1 MSTFVSYRSAKV
13 RVATGTCLHYAEF
26 GKPDGRPVL
35 FLHGWPDS
43 WFSFSRVLRLL
54 PDDLRAL
61 AIDQRGFGES
71 DRPESGYSIPE
82 MADDAIAFLDALG
95 IPRATVVGH
104 SFGSF
109 VARRAAIAHPDRVT
123 ALALIGTG
131 LSGSNAVT
139 RELQSSLRDLPD
151 PIPVQFA
158 RDFQA
163 STAFRP
169 IPPDFFE
176 RIIEES
182 LKLPPRLWRLAIDRL
197 IECDDAKELSRIEA
211 PTQLLWGDKDALFSR
226 TEQQRFIDVLPA
238 ARLSVYE
245 ETGHCPNWE
254 QPERVA
260 ADDRVV
266 VGDRDAGRLG
276 RELAV
281 FVELRQ
287 VPVDHHRSAG
297 RRCMGEVHDV
307 ERDRRGDADGE
318 RAHDDGRARAKL
330 RGPAAR
336 RLVRKL
342 RNVDE
347 RHRRRQRID
356 RRGNGARAVEFTLAF
371 AAKPARTGQSLAAH
385 PAVRHRVLPARGP
398 RPAAT
403 RVRFIIKSGTMQ
415 GFAHRP

>member
-13 RVATGTCLHYAEF
+13 RVATGTRLHYVEF
-26 GKPDGRPVL
+26 GKPDGRAVL

-71 DRPESGYSIPE
+71 DRPESGYTIAE

-95 IPRATVVGH
+95 IPRATFVGH

-109 VARRAAIAHPDRVT
+109 VARQAAIAHPDRVA

-139 RELQSSLRDLPD
+139 RELQSSLHNLPD

-169 IPPDFFE
+169 IPPDFFD

-197 IECDDAKELSRIEA
+197 VEYDDATELPRIKA

-226 TEQQRFIDVLPA
+226 TEQQSFMDALPA
-238 ARLSVYE
+238 ARLSIYE

-254 QPERVA
+254 QPERIA
-260 ADDRVV
+260 ADI
-266 VGDRDAGRLG
+266 
-276 RELAV
+276 
-281 FVELRQ
+281 
-287 VPVDHHRSAG
+287 
-297 RRCMGEVHDV
+297 M
-307 ERDRRGDADGE
+307 
-318 RAHDDGRARAKL
+318 
-330 RGPAAR
+330 
-336 RLVRKL
+336 
-342 RNVDE
+342 
-347 RHRRRQRID
+347 
-356 RRGNGARAVEFTLAF
+356 TLA
-371 AAKPARTGQSLAAH
+371 AQA
-385 PAVRHRVLPARGP
+385 
-398 RPAAT
+398 
-403 RVRFIIKSGTMQ
+403 
-415 GFAHRP
+415 

>member
-1 MSTFVSYRSAKV
+1 MSDPWVRREYIRVLPIRKV
-13 RVATGTCLHYAEF
+13 RVATGTRLHYAEF

-43 WFSFSRVLRLL
+43 WFSFSRVPRCC
-54 PDDLRAL
+54 PTTCERSRSTSA
-61 AIDQRGFGES
+61 ASARS

-226 TEQQRFIDVLPA
+226 TEQQGSSMCCRRHAFPSM
-238 ARLSVYE
+238 RRP
-245 ETGHCPNWE
+245 GHCPNWE

-260 ADDRVV
+260 ADIT
-266 VGDRDAGRLG
+266 A
-276 RELAV
+276 
-281 FVELRQ
+281 
-287 VPVDHHRSAG
+287 
-297 RRCMGEVHDV
+297 
-307 ERDRRGDADGE
+307 
-318 RAHDDGRARAKL
+318 
-330 RGPAAR
+330 
-336 RLVRKL
+336 
-342 RNVDE
+342 
-347 RHRRRQRID
+347 
-356 RRGNGARAVEFTLAF
+356 
-371 AAKPARTGQSLAAH
+371 LAAQ
-385 PAVRHRVLPARGP
+385 A
-398 RPAAT
+398 
-403 RVRFIIKSGTMQ
+403 
-415 GFAHRP
+415 